1 MVQEPVDSTLVEGLP
16 ERFLGKTGMEN
27 VESKKELETESQT
40 HSKASLQERNSIM
53 LLKNKSVLRTPKRK
67 G

>member
-1 MVQEPVDSTLVEGLP
+1 MVQELVDSTLVGGLP

-40 HSKASLQERNSIM
+40 HSKASLQERNSVT